1 MKKVKRIDSLTEEQK
16 SKMKQYVDKWIAIGL
31 RTGETDWDT
40 FDKYMPIVYEK
51 AGLQYPK
58 NVVRVSSP
66 IVGALAASMAESIL
80 KNKRATVGDAV
91 SVAVRDAVD
100 GAVHNAVGDA
110 VSGAVY
116 DALGGSLGDA
126 VGGAVRDAVGGA
138 VGDAVGGAIYDAIH
152 NAVYDALKSNN
163 LEWNYWLGGQFW
175 VGYWY
180 WYGVATC
187 DFLFN
192 ECGLEL
198 SKDIMERAEA
208 NRKISESV
216 NYIWPNRDFV
226 MVCAR
231 PTKILRDD
239 QGRLH
244 SENGMAIQYPDG
256 WGLYLLHGVQFPE
269 ELYRKVTSGTMPF
282 EEILAIEDIDQRT
295 QAMKFGDP
303 KKFLEHVKAKKLDER
318 IKFSTDGKQIN
329 YGLYKIPKGEIFTED
344 AYYLLYDCPSTD
356 RVYMS
361 GVVACNTVGEAMAW
375 KFGTTNEQWS
385 NMVPLKHES

>member
-91 SVAVRDAVD
+91 SVAVS
-100 GAVHNAVGDA
+100 DA
-110 VSGAVY
+110 VSV
-116 DALGGSLGDA
+116 
-126 VGGAVRDAVGGA
+126 AVRDAVGGA
-138 VGDAVGGAIYDAIH
+138 IHDAIH

-329 YGLYKIPKGEIFTED
+329 YG
-344 AYYLLYDCPSTD
+344 
-356 RVYMS
+356 
-361 GVVACNTVGEAMAW
+361 W
-375 KFGTTNEQWS
+375 Q
-385 NMVPLKHES
+385 H